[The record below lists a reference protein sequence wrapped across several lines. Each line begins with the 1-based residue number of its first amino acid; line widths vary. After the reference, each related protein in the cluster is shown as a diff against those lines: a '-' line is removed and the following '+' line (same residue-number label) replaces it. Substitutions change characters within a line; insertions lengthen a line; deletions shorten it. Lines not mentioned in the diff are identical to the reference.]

1 MTTLAYH
8 LKMPK
13 TCRAGMML
21 FWKETARRKRLVFL
35 MRFHPRPVVL
45 YQIAQDYA
53 LKILVSVVQIRPRA
67 PSFKTI
73 SMT

>member
-1 MTTLAYH
+1 LNIN
-8 LKMPK
+8 LMPS
-13 TCRAGMML
+13 L
-21 FWKETARRKRLVFL
+21 
-35 MRFHPRPVVL
+35 
-45 YQIAQDYA
+45 

>member
-1 MTTLAYH
+1 
-8 LKMPK
+8 
-13 TCRAGMML
+13 L
-21 FWKETARRKRLVFL
+21 FNVG
-35 MRFHPRPVVL
+35 V
-45 YQIAQDYA
+45 